1 MPNKLKEVQE
11 QFIQRLLVALE
22 NGRIPWRATW
32 DQGIMAPVNAKTN
45 MRYTGVN
52 ALNLY
57 LTAIE
62 LDYDDPRWMTF
73 KQAKDQGY
81 SIIKGSKGTSIYHYK
96 FKDTKHNEYMDLS
109 DVVKLSDSE
118 RQNIRIIPMV
128 YSVFNAKQIDGIPEL
143 KRAEAEVVFNNSKAA
158 LFSEKLIENMGVQ
171 LMHGG
176 NQAYYSPDRDQIVI
190 PSKEAFIDEQEYYA
204 TRLHETAHATGH
216 RGRMDRDLSGTFGS
230 EKYAL
235 EELRAELASVFLTLD
250 IGFCFGEFHEKN
262 HQAYIRSWSKG
273 IKENP
278 KALFQSIGEA
288 QKIRDYMLEKG
299 EYERIYEQDERP
311 LETEIGQMEKGESRG
326 RAAPANDTHE
336 AVKNKGIKGNMQAA
350 NERSAR
356 KDHRTVK
363 SRIQTHER

>member
-11 QFIQRLLVALE
+11 QFLQRLLVALE

-62 LDYDDPRWMTF
+62 LDYEDPRWMTF
-73 KQAKDQGY
+73 KQAKDQGF
-81 SIIKGSKGTSIYHYK
+81 SIIKGSKGTRIYHYK
-96 FKDTKHNEYMDLS
+96 FKDTKQNEYMNLS
-109 DVVKLSDSE
+109 DVLKLSDEE

-143 KRAEAEVVFNNSKAA
+143 KRAEAEVLFNNSKAA

-216 RGRMDRDLSGTFGS
+216 RRRMDRDLSGTFGS

-235 EELRAELASVFLTLD
+235 EELRAELASVFLTMD
-250 IGFCFGEFHEKN
+250 IGFHFGEFHEKN
-262 HQAYIRSWSKG
+262 HQAYIQSWING
-273 IKENP
+273 IKEKP
-278 KALFQSIGEA
+278 KTIFQSIGEA
-288 QKIRDYMLEKG
+288 QKIRDYMLDKG
-299 EYERIYEQDERP
+299 EYELIY
-311 LETEIGQMEKGESRG
+311 
-326 RAAPANDTHE
+326 THE
-336 AVKNKGIKGNMQAA
+336 DPVLATETNQEEKKEAIIDSLMNMQPLYQIR
-350 NERSAR
+350 E
-356 KDHRTVK
+356 DHEQA
-363 SRIQTHER
+363 IELQ

>member
-1 MPNKLKEVQE
+1 MYKMPNKLKEVQE

-216 RGRMDRDLSGTFGS
+216 RGRMD
-230 EKYAL
+230 
-235 EELRAELASVFLTLD
+235 